1 MTRSPLLFLF
11 LCVVA
16 VPVLA
21 QKNYQSAFIVNNN
34 GDTVKGFIDYREWY
48 VNPKQIKF
56 KTTNGGA
63 VKDFTSRDI
72 RAFKVVN
79 ELYVSRI
86 VDIEFDSSANTARWI
101 PYEGNAVYKDS
112 SVFLL
117 SLVQGK
123 SSLFLLTHP
132 RRRVSY
138 YLQTDGVKPILLVN
152 RKTLTPTYLDT
163 TKDKSFNRYDWNWNF
178 TATDLENSKSGVF
191 GIQMTYLLANFPP
204 KSSEINNLLYQS
216 KSLSRIVN
224 AYNTHFQ
231 GSEMSIIDGAYFNK
245 IKVKLGVNATYMT
258 SYLNVSVAG
267 SSYND
272 LFVMKGSGYGIGV
285 TSQYLLP
292 RTLGKWA
299 IFNDIVY
306 NSYKLSGQDESD
318 INNLTISKYSF
329 NLSNFK
335 IYTQAR
341 YRLVQLNK
349 LDVFVNAG
357 IFHSFLLKTDSYFE
371 VKSADFP
378 SSNRSGTIIDKD
390 DLRPIRLGIVAG
402 FGVNLN
408 HHFQLECRMDRQS
421 SLSAAGAIGSLFTNI
436 QVMGSYFF

>member
-1 MTRSPLLFLF
+1 MTRSAFLHLFL
-11 LCVVA
+11 LVVA

-56 KTTNGGA
+56 KSANDGT

-72 RAFKVVN
+72 RAFKVIN
-79 ELYVSRI
+79 ELYVSKT
-86 VDIEFDSSANTARWI
+86 VDIEFDSTANTAVWV

-112 SVFLL
+112 TVFLL

-123 SSLFLLTHP
+123 GSLFLFTHP

-138 YLQTDGVKPILLVN
+138 YLQKEAVKPILLVN
-152 RKTLTPTYLDT
+152 RTTLTPTYLDT
-163 TKDKSFNRYDWNWNF
+163 TKYKSFNKYDWNWNF
-178 TATDLENSKSGVF
+178 TAADLEKSKSGVF
-191 GIQMTYLLANFPP
+191 GIQMTYLLADFPP
-204 KSSEINNLLYQS
+204 QLSEINKLSYKS
-216 KSLSRIVN
+216 KPLAAIVN
-224 AYNTHFQ
+224 AYNAHFQ
-231 GSEMSIIDGAYFNK
+231 GSEMSIIDDTQYNK
-245 IKVKLGVNATYMT
+245 IKVKFGVNAAYMN
-258 SYLNVSVAG
+258 SYLNVSVTG
-267 SSYND
+267 SFYND
-272 LFVMKGSGYGIGV
+272 LFVMKGSGYGFGM
-285 TSQYLLP
+285 TSQYTLP
-292 RTLGKWA
+292 RMLGKWA
-299 IFNDIVY
+299 IFNDFIY
-306 NSYKLSGQDESD
+306 NSYKVSEQSESD
-318 INNLTISKYSF
+318 INNLTISKSRF
-329 NLSNFK
+329 NLSTFR

-341 YRLVQLNK
+341 YRLMQLNK

-390 DLRPIRLGIVAG
+390 DFRPIRLGIVAG

-408 HHFQLECRMDRQS
+408 RHFQLECRLDRQS
-421 SLSAAGAIGSLFTNI
+421 SLSAASAIGSLFTNVQI
-436 QVMGSYFF
+436 MGSYFF